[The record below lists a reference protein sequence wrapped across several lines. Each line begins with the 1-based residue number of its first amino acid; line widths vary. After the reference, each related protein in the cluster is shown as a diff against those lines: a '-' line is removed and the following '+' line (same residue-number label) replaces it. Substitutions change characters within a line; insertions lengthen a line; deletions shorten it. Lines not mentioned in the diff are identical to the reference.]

1 MMAAPEAPMGCP
13 RAVAPPCTFT
23 LPQHSQDVSCE
34 GHRRTRRCNWM
45 YLVGSQAVL
54 VMNMMMYSDKVDS
67 KALNMNAFEDACE
80 EKLAVQT
87 LLLSVI

>member
-1 MMAAPEAPMGCP
+1 
-13 RAVAPPCTFT
+13 
-23 LPQHSQDVSCE
+23 
-34 GHRRTRRCNWM
+34 M